1 MPKIYVNDSF
11 FLKKR
16 FTFISLVLYYLLK
29 TDHIRPL
36 FQPFS
41 YLLPLSYLS
50 NHCGRGGGKTVK
62 DWGNGW
68 IQGRF
73 TQIQQWSY
81 SYKLTV
87 IMIAG
92 TSLVQAQPK
101 SNLNGFK
108 TCFFFSFLCLS
119 LAFLSVLHLLPNVQ
133 PTLNSGTV

>member
-1 MPKIYVNDSF
+1 MPKIYVKDSF
-11 FLKKR
+11 FKKR

-29 TDHIRPL
+29 TDHIHPL

-73 TQIQQWSY
+73 TQTQQWSY

-87 IMIAG
+87 IMITG
-92 TSLVQAQPK
+92 TSLVQAQPR

-108 TCFFFSFLCLS
+108 TCFFFSSFLCLS

-133 PTLNSGTV
+133 PTFNSGTV